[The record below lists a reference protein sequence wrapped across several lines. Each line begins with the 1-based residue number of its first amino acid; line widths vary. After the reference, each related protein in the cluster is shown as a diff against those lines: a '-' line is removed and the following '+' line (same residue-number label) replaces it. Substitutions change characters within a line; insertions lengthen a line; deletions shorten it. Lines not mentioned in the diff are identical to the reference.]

1 MEENMKKF
9 VLLIAV
15 AILFLGG
22 CAMDLQ
28 QRQGYAPYAP
38 RARTYSS
45 VCGGLTPQ
53 ECRERAQ
60 AVRSVVEVEERIR
73 QNEMR
78 AAYDEENL
86 RRMEQERFRRS
97 INIFGGD
104 LPRGIRNWNRINR

>member
-1 MEENMKKF
+1 MRKL
-9 VLLIAV
+9 VLFITILVAV
-15 AILFLGG
+15 MVFGG

-28 QRQGYAPYAP
+28 QRQGYAP

-53 ECRERAQ
+53 ECKERAQ

-78 AAYDEENL
+78 AAYDGENL
-86 RRMEQERFRRS
+86 RRMEQERLRRS
-97 INIFGGD
+97 INIFGND
-104 LPRGIRNWNRINR
+104 LSRGVRNWNRINR

>member
-1 MEENMKKF
+1 MKRTA
-9 VLLIAV
+9 LLMAV
-15 AILFLGG
+15 VMGIILSG
-22 CAMDLQ
+22 CADLQ
-28 QRQGYAPYAP
+28 LQRQRYTP

-45 VCGGLTPQ
+45 TCGDLTPQ
-53 ECRERAQ
+53 ECKERAQ

-97 INIFGGD
+97 INIFGND
-104 LPRGIRNWNRINR
+104 LSRGVRNLNRINR

>member
-1 MEENMKKF
+1 MKKGI
-9 VLLIAV
+9 VLLIA
-15 AILFLGG
+15 ILGVVFLGG

-28 QRQGYAPYAP
+28 QRQRYAP

-45 VCGGLTPQ
+45 TCGDLTPQ

-86 RRMEQERFRRS
+86 RRMEQERLRRS
-97 INIFGGD
+97 INIFGND
-104 LPRGIRNWNRINR
+104 LPRGVRSWNRINR